1 MSSFQT
7 YLDNIK
13 EKTSKTPQDF
23 IALAEQKGFLKP
35 GTKAGEIVAWLK
47 DDFDLGRG
55 HAMAIVTI
63 LKGVNAPRLPADE
76 RIDKFFSGKK
86 ASWRKP
92 YDELL
97 EKLKGFGD
105 DVNIASTDT
114 YISLLKGKKKFGV
127 IYITADR
134 MDVGIKRK
142 GEPFQGRFEEAG
154 AWNSMVTH
162 RVRVTDAA
170 QIDMELIDWLQEA
183 YKKA

>member
-1 MSSFQT
+1 MSFQG
-7 YLDNIK
+7 YLDTIK
-13 EKTSKTPQDF
+13 AKTGKTPQDF

-35 GTKAGEIVAWLK
+35 GTKAGDIIAWLK
-47 DDFDLGRG
+47 EDFDLGRG

-63 LKGVNAPRLPADE
+63 LNGVNAPRLPADE
-76 RIDKFFSGKK
+76 RIEKFFSGKK

-97 EKLKGFGD
+97 EKLQGFGD
-105 DVNIASTDT
+105 DVDIATTDT

-134 MDVGIKRK
+134 IDVGIKRK
-142 GEPFQGRFEEAG
+142 GEVFQGRFEEAG
-154 AWNSMVTH
+154 SWNSMVTH

-170 QIDMELIDWLQEA
+170 QLDAELIDWLRQA
-183 YKKA
+183 YNKA

>member
-1 MSSFQT
+1 MSFQG
-7 YLDNIK
+7 YLDTIK
-13 EKTSKTPQDF
+13 AKTGKTPQDF

-47 DDFDLGRG
+47 EDFGLGHG

-63 LKGVNAPRLPADE
+63 LKGVNAPKTTADE
-76 RIDKFFSGKK
+76 RIDKFFSGNKSK
-86 ASWRKP
+86 WREP
-92 YDELL
+92 YDQLL

-105 DVNIASTDT
+105 DVDIATTDT

-142 GEPFQGRFEEAG
+142 GEPFAGRFEEAG
-154 AWNSMVTH
+154 SWNSMVTH
-162 RVRVTDAA
+162 RVRVSDAA
-170 QIDMELIDWLQEA
+170 QLDAELIGWLQQA
-183 YKKA
+183 YNNA